1 MQRRR
6 SGAAAAA
13 VMVLHNRQGWV
24 AVAGGPFGLRWTL
37 RGERAKLQRD
47 SLTPVVPKVPTL
59 LMHYADR
66 EGRESDDSD
75 EGGKEGF
82 LIGERLTGQGGGCGR
97 GRTISF
103 IASIRDASAGRAHDV
118 IFYRTYSSLL
128 GSRHEEHGQ
137 VTPHV

>member
-1 MQRRR
+1 M
-6 SGAAAAA
+6 
-13 VMVLHNRQGWV
+13 
-24 AVAGGPFGLRWTL
+24 
-37 RGERAKLQRD
+37 QRD

-82 LIGERLTGQGGGCGR
+82 LIGERLTGQGGGCGW
-97 GRTISF
+97 TISF

-118 IFYRTYSSLL
+118 IFYIFIPT
-128 GSRHEEHGQ
+128 GFE
-137 VTPHV
+137 T

>member
-1 MQRRR
+1 M
-6 SGAAAAA
+6 
-13 VMVLHNRQGWV
+13 
-24 AVAGGPFGLRWTL
+24 

-82 LIGERLTGQGGGCGR
+82 LIGERLTGLGGGAAVNL
-97 GRTISF
+97 I
-103 IASIRDASAGRAHDV
+103 
-118 IFYRTYSSLL
+118 
-128 GSRHEEHGQ
+128 
-137 VTPHV
+137 